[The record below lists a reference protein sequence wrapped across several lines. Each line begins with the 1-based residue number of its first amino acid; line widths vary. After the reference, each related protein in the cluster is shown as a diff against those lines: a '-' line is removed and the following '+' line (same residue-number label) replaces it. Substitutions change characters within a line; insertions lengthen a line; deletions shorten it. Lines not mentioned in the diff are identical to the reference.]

1 MNEKKPMLIA
11 LTPEAEAAMGT
22 PELVLKRFPF
32 RIGRESRVAL
42 VDGAMKV
49 TERRRQDL
57 STASND
63 LYLIDRG
70 RPLNVSRQHLQIERG
85 DDGVYKVVDCGSA
98 CGTLVGH
105 KQIGG
110 HDQGGESILQHGEV
124 LVVGTSE
131 SPFVFRFMLG
141 V

>member
-1 MNEKKPMLIA
+1 MLIA

-22 PELVLKRFPF
+22 SELVLKHFPF
-32 RIGRESRVAL
+32 RIGRESRIAL
-42 VDGAMKV
+42 VGGVMRV

-63 LYLIDRG
+63 LYLIDQG
-70 RPLNVSRQHLQIERG
+70 RPLSVSRQHLQIERS
-85 DDGVYKVVDCGSA
+85 DDGGYRVVDCGSA

-105 KQIGG
+105 KKVGG

-124 LVVGTSE
+124 LVVGNSE